1 MVVVWLVVRSGPSAY
16 FMGVSGDL
24 RPSKIFRYSKILLA
38 KTFSFSNEVFNTLL
52 WGNRDINTLRVLI
65 AHRS

>member
-16 FMGVSGDL
+16 FMGLSGDL
-24 RPSKIFRYSKILLA
+24 WPPKIFRYSKTLLA

-52 WGNRDINTLRVLI
+52 W
-65 AHRS
+65 